1 MIGYQSQNR
10 NDVASQVLMK
20 NPYLK
25 PMAYQAQS
33 ESITINEW
41 HTLRFLHEVN
51 RLLGAIDGTERAGVD
66 WH

>member
-1 MIGYQSQNR
+1 
-10 NDVASQVLMK
+10 MK